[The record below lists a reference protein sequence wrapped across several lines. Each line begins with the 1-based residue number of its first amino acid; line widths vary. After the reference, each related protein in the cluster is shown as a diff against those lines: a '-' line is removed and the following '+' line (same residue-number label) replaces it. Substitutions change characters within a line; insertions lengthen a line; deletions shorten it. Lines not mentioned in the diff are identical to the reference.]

1 MQRFYSGKDLPTH
14 LLSKSTLCHIQCD
27 KNWQNYGLLGN
38 FLKSSACFAVWEKII
53 LLWVL
58 VYKMYWAKCWTNHLS
73 IWSHWSQSVWSDW
86 AIYCILGSFSKPVA
100 TIILPKSPTF
110 LGNFCQGLKIFN
122 FSSEIIFGQLLKTI
136 GRLFT
141 GHTSHNFLYSLPPPL
156 TLVIRIPFV
165 LTRKCT
171 YQSDSIFIPVPVLGK
186 A

>member
-1 MQRFYSGKDLPTH
+1 MCKGGVIGRYYLGIMNLRMAPKRS
-14 LLSKSTLCHIQCD
+14 LLSASYVLHATIF
-27 KNWQNYGLLGN
+27 N
-38 FLKSSACFAVWEKII
+38 AII
-53 LLWVL
+53 LSLWYGVTL
-58 VYKMYWAKCWTNHLS
+58 D
-73 IWSHWSQSVWSDW
+73 SVTGLCLWWYLLPPVWPDW
-86 AIYCILGSFSKPVA
+86 AIYFILCNFSKPVA